1 LEGSRTK
8 KGEREK
14 GNKEKEE
21 GGGKETVR
29 SLWIEEEG
37 SEMEE
42 RKEGGREGGDL
53 RNSIDASFALNTYNI
68 LLVLFPRKEGSRE
81 AVQCGGTMR
90 YQKTQE

>member
-42 RKEGGREGGDL
+42 RKEGGREE
-53 RNSIDASFALNTYNI
+53 I
-68 LLVLFPRKEGSRE
+68 
-81 AVQCGGTMR
+81 
-90 YQKTQE
+90 